1 MGDRIAQLRHKK
13 GLSQAAL
20 GKRLGLSA
28 SAIGMYEQGR
38 REPSICVL
46 ISLAREFD
54 VTTDYLLTG
63 SAKKARFGVRPTDSP
78 ALQRLKQSI
87 LLCAAWLMEDAQDF

>member
-13 GLSQAAL
+13 GLSQVAL

-38 REPSICVL
+38 REPPIDIL
-46 ISLAREFD
+46 ISLAREFG

-63 SAKKARFGVRPTDSP
+63 RSKKNKPLSP
-78 ALQRLKQSI
+78 YQTA
-87 LLCAAWLMEDAQDF
+87 EY

>member
-1 MGDRIAQLRHKK
+1 MGNRIAQLRHKK

-20 GKRLGLSA
+20 GRKLGLSA

-38 REPSICVL
+38 REPSISIL
-46 ISLAREFD
+46 ISLANEFG

-63 SAKKARFGVRPTDSP
+63 SIRKAAAFATGLESDILKLAKELFFVLSLWWIEEND
-78 ALQRLKQSI
+78 
-87 LLCAAWLMEDAQDF
+87 E

>member
-1 MGDRIAQLRHKK
+1 MGNRIAYLRHKK

-20 GKRLGLSA
+20 GRRLGLSA

-38 REPSICVL
+38 REPAISTL
-46 ISLAREFD
+46 ILLAREFG

-63 SAKKARFGVRPTDSP
+63 NIPKELHSGAVDR
-78 ALQRLKQSI
+78 SI
-87 LLCAAWLMEDAQDF
+87 PKRMGRILYVGTAWLVDEEEW

>member
-1 MGDRIAQLRHKK
+1 MGKRIAYLRHKK
-13 GLSQAAL
+13 GLTQAAL

-38 REPSICVL
+38 REPAIGTL
-46 ISLAREFD
+46 ISLAREFG

-63 SAKKARFGVRPTDSP
+63 SIPKELHSGAVDRRIPKRIGR
-78 ALQRLKQSI
+78 I
-87 LLCAAWLMEDAQDF
+87 LYIGTAWLVDEEDC

>member
-1 MGDRIAQLRHKK
+1 MGNRIAQLRHKK

-20 GKRLGLSA
+20 GRKLGLSA

-38 REPSICVL
+38 REPSSSIL
-46 ISLAREFD
+46 ISLAKEFG

-63 SAKKARFGVRPTDSP
+63 TISKASAFATGSESGI
-78 ALQRLKQSI
+78 LKQENVA
-87 LLCAAWLMEDAQDF
+87 LFVFALWLFEEDDE

>member
-1 MGDRIAQLRHKK
+1 MGDRIAQLRQKK

-20 GKRLGLSA
+20 GKKLGLSA

-46 ISLAREFD
+46 VSLAQEFG

-63 SAKKARFGVRPTDSP
+63 RNGKAPLFASMPELAR
-78 ALQRLKQSI
+78 RLAI
-87 LLCAAWLMEDAQDF
+87 LYAAWLSENDEER

>member
-1 MGDRIAQLRHKK
+1 MGNRIAFLRHKK

-20 GKRLGLSA
+20 GRKLGLSA

-38 REPSICVL
+38 REPPVSIL
-46 ISLAREFD
+46 ISLAKEFG

-63 SAKKARFGVRPTDSP
+63 STRKEPPFAAAPGRNIPKRANQMFF
-78 ALQRLKQSI
+78 I
-87 LLCAAWLMEDAQDF
+87 CAAWFIETDE

>member
-1 MGDRIAQLRHKK
+1 MGNRIAQLRHKK

-20 GKRLGLSA
+20 GRKLGLSA

-38 REPSICVL
+38 REPSISIL
-46 ISLAREFD
+46 ILLAKEFG

-63 SAKKARFGVRPTDSP
+63 SIKKTSAFSTGSESDTLNQAKAICIFS
-78 ALQRLKQSI
+78 AL
-87 LLCAAWLMEDAQDF
+87 WLIEEEDE